1 MRGSADARSRQ
12 YLSCFEFVSA
22 RDPGDAIVR
31 RSVFAMFY
39 PANAP
44 ALLY

>member
-12 YLSCFEFVSA
+12 YFSYFAFLSA
-22 RDPGDAIVR
+22 RDPDDAIAS

-39 PANAP
+39 PVNVSVMV
-44 ALLY
+44 Y